1 MRRVGKKIGG
11 RSGATMLFA
20 ILVFMLCA
28 LTGVAELTAAAAN
41 SGRYTHVK
49 EEQQEYLSMSSAV
62 NLMREELVGKTF
74 TAQVTKTETKDASGA
89 TQGTPGVGW
98 VTGSPKYDGGFSGQ
112 LLDVFKGY
120 YLNKLSGV
128 IPASEISK
136 LGATMSPPY
145 EQDLTFTTG
154 DEVIDKYKVTAKF
167 AVDKD
172 FNITVNFSLTDGTNE
187 IKAYGTDMTI
197 RANVDGINSSSR
209 ITKKT
214 YDTNGAVESTTTETT
229 YTMKVTWLEEN
240 TTISEKDTLKTE
252 GA

>member
-1 MRRVGKKIGG
+1 
-11 RSGATMLFA
+11 
-20 ILVFMLCA
+20 
-28 LTGVAELTAAAAN
+28 
-41 SGRYTHVK
+41 
-49 EEQQEYLSMSSAV
+49 
-62 NLMREELVGKTF
+62 
-74 TAQVTKTETKDASGA
+74 
-89 TQGTPGVGW
+89 
-98 VTGSPKYDGGFSGQ
+98 
-112 LLDVFKGY
+112 
-120 YLNKLSGV
+120 
-128 IPASEISK
+128 
-136 LGATMSPPY
+136 MSPPY